1 MSRIFRSDAVSVG
14 ERVVARREFGDVH
27 SDVIG
32 HVLSLDPLV
41 IRPQEVGGY
50 PSSLEAVEIPPEQL
64 KIIKR
69 LSPRTV
75 RNSDIRAAEVAAA
88 AASPGAEQE
97 WTADGQW
104 LMRASDG
111 TTSQANSAIPL
122 GHSAGFLPVPIDDID
137 AFFARHHLP
146 TCLAIP
152 ERIGKSAEKLI
163 DADPGAW
170 EMGPEILVMV
180 RALDQLPEPA
190 GTAFTA
196 DAQPD
201 PAWLDLYHSGS
212 QPSEALAAP
221 AEGTAVFARLL
232 ADTGETTA
240 IARGTLTE
248 SGDGTVWLGLSALT
262 VAADQQDTRLEAEL
276 AAHLLT
282 WGKDHGA
289 EKAWLEIEASDS
301 TGVQLAEG
309 LGFLEQHR
317 HRYARRRGQVT

>member
-88 AASPGAEQE
+88 AACPGTHQE
-97 WTADGQW
+97 WTTDGQW

-111 TTSQANSAIPL
+111 VTGRANSAIPL
-122 GHSAGFLPVPIDDID
+122 GHSAGFLPAPIDDID

-248 SGDGTVWLGLSALT
+248 SGGGTVWLGLSALT
-262 VAADQQDTRLEAEL
+262 AAADQQDTGLKAEL

-282 WGKDHGA
+282 WGQDHGA

>member
-32 HVLSLDPLV
+32 HVLSLEPLV

-111 TTSQANSAIPL
+111 ITSQANSAIPL

-137 AFFARHHLP
+137 AFFARHQLP

-163 DADPGAW
+163 DAAPDQW
-170 EMGPEILVMV
+170 VVEPEILMMV
-180 RALDQLPEPA
+180 HALDQLPEPTGA
-190 GTAFTA
+190 TVSA

-201 PAWLDLYHSGS
+201 PAWMDLYHSSGHA
-212 QPSEALAAP
+212 PEGLVPP
-221 AEGTAVFARLL
+221 AEGSVVYARLL
-232 ADTGETTA
+232 SDSAETLA
-240 IARGTLTE
+240 AARGALTE
-248 SGDGTVWLGLSALT
+248 SGDGTVWLGLTAVS
-262 VAADQQDTRLEAEL
+262 VAPDQQRTEL
-276 AAHLLT
+276 AAALVAHLLG
-282 WGKDHGA
+282 WGTEHGA

-301 TGVQLAEG
+301 TGVELAEG